1 MDSFDKLIIVIIAI
15 IVDQVI
21 KRAKAKK
28 KSKQEQTPY
37 APEEDSTLESEKED
51 YDEDYDERP
60 EEPPSPAPSATRKLQ
75 EYIKQFEEAQ
85 REASQG
91 TLEPAMPPPIPESS
105 HGYGN
110 NVTVREV
117 AENIVQLDVV
127 DAEYLMDEFEISK
140 GTAYAMLME
149 LQQLRVIGRD
159 MGDGEY
165 DVLVQDIDELNNLL
179 SREPMAMQMAAE
191 KAADLSAAPA
201 NESAQSEAND
211 KQSQL
216 KILEERAR
224 KAREEA
230 AAAARQ
236 SDLENGYTGEA
247 VETASPLTQRTVVRS
262 ISRETARRGFIW
274 GKIIDEPRFKKRWT
288 AYSR

>member
-28 KSKQEQTPY
+28 KSQEHEKEN
-37 APEEDSTLESEKED
+37 APETDSTFESEES
-51 YDEDYDERP
+51 YDEDYDEESP
-60 EEPPSPAPSATRKLQ
+60 SEPTPTASRKLQ

-105 HGYGN
+105 HSYGN
-110 NVTVREV
+110 DVTVQEV

-140 GTAYAMLME
+140 GTAYAMLAE
-149 LQQLRVIGRD
+149 LQQLRVIGHD

-165 DVLVQDIDELNNLL
+165 DVLVQDIDELYNLL
-179 SREPMAMQMAAE
+179 SREPKATQIATE

-201 NESAQSEAND
+201 YESAHSPATND

-247 VETASPLTQRTVVRS
+247 VEIANPLTQRTTVRS
-262 ISRETARRGFIW
+262 ISRDTVRRGFIW
-274 GKIIDEPRFKKRWT
+274 GKVIDEPRFKKRWSPV
-288 AYSR
+288 SR